1 MTMPPIYAQ
10 HKAAFPNV
18 SAYVIA
24 KDGERI
30 ATIAIKYPSG
40 SGLRLYAYVHFLGMP
55 MVRAFAGGGGYDKVS
70 AAIQRAG
77 ELIAPEYFTD
87 ENEPTAWAIAKSEC
101 EAFRAALVDC
111 PDGGSWDIFL
121 RKSGYVVW
129 QAV

>member
-18 SAYVIA
+18 SAFVIV
-24 KDGERI
+24 KDGERV

-55 MVRAFAGGGGYDKVS
+55 MVRAFAGGGGYDKRS

-77 ELIAPEYFTD
+77 ELIDPEYFTD
-87 ENEPTAWAIAKSEC
+87 ENKPTTWAAAKAEC

-111 PDGGSWDIFL
+111 PDGGNWDTFL

>member
-40 SGLRLYAYVHFLGMP
+40 SGLRLYTYVHFLGMP

-87 ENEPTAWAIAKSEC
+87 ENKPTTWATAKSEC

-111 PDGGSWDIFL
+111 PDGGDWDGFL
-121 RKSGYVVW
+121 RTKGYAVW